1 MVDLSNIVIESPV
14 GQFEIQSKPI
24 IDLVKHCVTETEN
37 EYNLKHKNIFNFFGD
52 IKPDNEYHAIRSNE
66 VGAYLKCL
74 MNVLEEEY
82 EIINMT
88 DYATKADYEIPV
100 SYHEFDVG
108 PKKKESLPLKANIF
122 VKHKE
127 SEIKYVFSLL
137 PYHDTDGPQLEIEV
151 FFDSTQTSFRQF
163 WDKVENYF
171 NTKGPLMK
179 QRFNTHWKY
188 IDYEQRTWDS
198 IVMLDKMKEVLGRN
212 IVNFLKHLEE
222 YRKNG
227 LPTSRGI
234 LITGPPG
241 TGKTLCCETI
251 MSIVDCTS
259 IYVTGDSVDSVGDI
273 KRVYEIA
280 RRLSPTIVIIEDIDT
295 LGGLDR
301 RERGSHPLLSEFL
314 NCLNGMG
321 RNEGVITIATTNY
334 PDHLDAA
341 LSDRPGRFDVRL
353 DFGLPDKK
361 IREHILNKYLGE
373 IEFEGKLNIHK
384 IVNET
389 DGLSGAYL
397 REIIMTAYMISLEK
411 ERKLNQRILEQAL
424 GIVLNT
430 KKQVKESYGFITPS
444 EELYS

>member
-1 MVDLSNIVIESPV
+1 MADLGNIVIESPL
-14 GQFEIQSKPI
+14 GQFEIPSESI
-24 IDLVKHCVTETEN
+24 SNLVKYCVSETEN
-37 EYNLKHKNIFNFFGD
+37 EYNLKHKDIFNFFGT
-52 IKPDNEYHAIRSNE
+52 IKPDNEYHSLRSNE

-74 MNVLEEEY
+74 MTVLEEEY
-82 EIINMT
+82 DIVNMT
-88 DYATKADYEIPV
+88 DYATKGDYEIPV
-100 SYHEFDVG
+100 SYHEFSVG
-108 PKKKESLPLKANIF
+108 PDIKESLPLKANIF

-127 SEIKYVFSLL
+127 SEIKYVFSFL
-137 PYHDTDGPQLEIEV
+137 PYHDADGTQVEIEV

-163 WDKVENYF
+163 WDKVENHF
-171 NTKGPLMK
+171 DTQGPLVK
-179 QRFNTHWKY
+179 QKFDTHWKY
-188 IDYEQRTWDS
+188 INYEQRTWDS
-198 IVMLDKMKEVLGRN
+198 IVMLDEMKEVLGRN
-212 IVNFLKHLEE
+212 ITNFLKHLDE
-222 YRKNG
+222 YRDKG

-251 MSIVDCTS
+251 MSIIDCTA

-273 KRVYEIA
+273 KRVYEVA

-321 RNEGVITIATTNY
+321 QNEGVITIATTNY

-353 DFGLPDKK
+353 DFGLPEKK
-361 IREHILNKYLGE
+361 LREHILNKYLGE
-373 IEFEGKLNIHK
+373 IEYEGKLNIHK
-384 IVNET
+384 IVNGT

-411 ERKLNQRILEQAL
+411 GKKLNQTILEQSL
-424 GIVLNT
+424 NIVLHT
-430 KKQVKESYGFITPS
+430 KKQVTESYGFRTVS